1 MADTNNMTERTYMR
15 LTPEEKKKL
24 AEEAAQMGVGESTY
38 LRMVFFGRTKDE
50 EKDEE
55 KGEE

>member
-50 EKDEE
+50 EK
-55 KGEE
+55 GEE